1 VSPSCVGQL
10 RAVAAGRG
18 EAHYTITFPK
28 GVPHRS
34 ISPVSTRSRMHHDD
48 PTFCPHASPPS
59 ALVVGM
65 RPQGTSFRYS
75 ARLSDDG
82 FVIQRNLETG
92 AERPLRPA
100 PWLGLSRNVSEEQRV
115 DPTNG
120 HVPGEMEVPPE
131 RREGRRRAEEF
142 YEPEVV
148 SLGTEEQPVALV
160 EAPPE
165 EPPPAPVEQP
175 SVPAQPMF
183 PFMQPAQPVIPQAQ
197 PVIPQAQPVIP
208 QAQPVIPQATPVFYY
223 QPQVEQANPAPN
235 ASDSDPNAAGLA
247 AASAAKAA
255 ASQSPK
261 APSMFSQVK
270 GFLFKDEVAEALK
283 AELKLALD
291 LKVKDEALKKKISIA
306 ELLRDTQMQIDC
318 GVNKPKA
325 IERSL
330 EAAIYIAKNTK

>member
-1 VSPSCVGQL
+1 
-10 RAVAAGRG
+10 
-18 EAHYTITFPK
+18 
-28 GVPHRS
+28 
-34 ISPVSTRSRMHHDD
+34 M
-48 PTFCPHASPPS
+48 
-59 ALVVGM
+59 
-65 RPQGTSFRYS
+65 
-75 ARLSDDG
+75 
-82 FVIQRNLETG
+82 
-92 AERPLRPA
+92 
-100 PWLGLSRNVSEEQRV
+100 
-115 DPTNG
+115 
-120 HVPGEMEVPPE
+120 
-131 RREGRRRAEEF
+131 
-142 YEPEVV
+142 
-148 SLGTEEQPVALV
+148 ALV

-208 QAQPVIPQATPVFYY
+208 QATPVFYY
-223 QPQVEQANPAPN
+223 QPQVEQANPALN